1 MAKNRSELREVIVT
15 SLYQVILYINNDM
28 EFDVDAIIKE
38 NMPIQNEFVN
48 ETVHGVLMNFEE
60 LTKVVNKYLNN
71 WTLDRLG
78 KIDQAILLLGA
89 YELLKTKTPHIVAI
103 NEAIELSKKFSDDE
117 VKGLINGVL
126 DKIYHEE
133 VESHE

>member
-15 SLYQVILYINNDM
+15 SLYQVILYLNNEM
-28 EFDVDAIIKE
+28 EFDVDEVIKE
-38 NMPIQNEFVN
+38 NSPIKNEFVN
-48 ETVHGVLMNFEE
+48 ETVNGVLDSYEE
-60 LTKVVNKYLNN
+60 LTKVINKYLTN

-78 KIDQAILLLGA
+78 KIDQAILLVGA
-89 YELLKTKTPHIVAI
+89 YELLKTDTPQVVAI
-103 NEAIELSKKFSDDE
+103 NEAVELSKKFSDDD

-133 VESHE
+133 VE

>member
-1 MAKNRSELREVIVT
+1 MAKNRSELREIIVT

-28 EFDVDAIIKE
+28 EFDVEAIIKE

-48 ETVHGVLMNFEE
+48 QTVHGVLINLEE
-60 LTKVVNKYLNN
+60 LTVVVNKYLNN

-89 YELLKTKTPHIVAI
+89 YELLKTDTPQVVVI
-103 NEAIELSKKFSDDE
+103 NEAVELSKKFSDDE

-133 VESHE
+133 VES

>member
-1 MAKNRSELREVIVT
+1 MAKTRSESREIIVT
-15 SLYQVILYINNDM
+15 CLYQVILYINNDM
-28 EFDVDAIIKE
+28 DQDINEIIGE
-38 NMPIQNEFVN
+38 NCPIKNDFVEESVN
-48 ETVHGVLMNFEE
+48 GVLGNYEE
-60 LTKVVNKYLNN
+60 LTKVINKYLTN

-89 YELLKTKTPHIVAI
+89 YELLHTDTPHVVAI
-103 NEAIELSKKFSDDE
+103 NEAVELSKKFSDDD

-133 VESHE
+133 VSS

>member
-15 SLYQVILYINNDM
+15 SLYQVILYLNNEM
-28 EFDVDAIIKE
+28 EFEVDEVIKE
-38 NMPIQNEFVN
+38 NSRIKNEFVN
-48 ETVHGVLMNFEE
+48 ETVNGVLNNYEE
-60 LTKVVNKYLNN
+60 LTKVINKYLTN

-78 KIDQAILLLGA
+78 KIDQAILLVGA
-89 YELLKTKTPHIVAI
+89 YELLKTDTPQVVAI
-103 NEAIELSKKFSDDE
+103 NEAVELSKKFSDDD

-133 VESHE
+133 VE

>member
-1 MAKNRSELREVIVT
+1 MQQISRSEQREKIIT
-15 SLYQVILYINNDM
+15 CLYQVILYTNN
-28 EFDVDAIIKE
+28 EVDFSVEEIIKE
-38 NMPIQNEFVN
+38 NLPMQNEFV
-48 ETVHGVLMNFEE
+48 EE
-60 LTKVVNKYLNN
+60 SVNGIIDNMSNLSDVVNKYLNN

-89 YELLKTKTPHIVAI
+89 YELLKTDTPHIVAI
-103 NEAIELSKKFSDDE
+103 NEAVELSKKFSDDD

-133 VESHE
+133 VE